1 MHPMQSEAKQKKCK
15 YTLWY
20 KTSEQTLHRIQNWQI
35 IIPDKKTFLPS

>member
-1 MHPMQSEAKQKKCK
+1 MHPMQSEAKL

-20 KTSEQTLHRIQNWQI
+20 KMSEQILHGTQNWKI